1 MKVDVTPSNTI
12 AACGGIESAKVLR
25 VLDFL
30 ARNVGVNGEMRFV
43 FFEEPVSSDGKQQ
56 FIPLLSPITLVRQL
70 GANFRVVEYGF
81 CYPVNRSFTMCHP
94 LSL

>member
-1 MKVDVTPSNTI
+1 MSHRATQSPLVVESNRPRYCEFWI
-12 AACGGIESAKVLR
+12 
-25 VLDFL
+25 FL

-56 FIPLLSPITLVRQL
+56 FIPPLSPITLVRQL

-81 CYPVNRSFTMCHP
+81 CYSVNRSFTMCHP